1 MKMLLLTLVLLI
13 GTMTPAPAQATLPSV
28 DLQNLKGSVVNTN
41 EWSNDGKPVIIS
53 FWATWCK
60 PCVTEL
66 TAIHDEYIDWVRE
79 TGVKLIAVSIDDT
92 RNSMRVA
99 PFVNGRGWEYEIYL
113 DPNADFKRAMN
124 VGNIPHTFLMDG
136 KGHIV
141 WQHSGY
147 APGDEQDLYDNVVRL
162 VNGEELGH

>member
-1 MKMLLLTLVLLI
+1 MKNLLLTLALI
-13 GTMTPAPAQATLPSV
+13 GSSTFLHAQAHLPSV
-28 DLQNLKGSVVNTN
+28 DLQDLEGATINTS
-41 EWSNDGKPVIIS
+41 EWDNDGSPIVIS

-60 PCVTEL
+60 PCVAEL
-66 TAIHDEYIDWVRE
+66 SAIHEEYIDWIDE
-79 TGVKLIAVSIDDT
+79 TNVKLIAVSTDDT

-124 VGNIPHTFLMDG
+124 VGNIPHTFLLNG
-136 KGHIV
+136 KGEVV

-147 APGDEQDLYDNVVRL
+147 APGDEADLYDNIVRL
-162 VNGEELGH
+162 SQGLELEH

>member
-1 MKMLLLTLVLLI
+1 MKKILLSIMVLSMATL
-13 GTMTPAPAQATLPSV
+13 ASAQATLPSV
-28 DLQNLKGSVVNTN
+28 DLQNLEGSIVNTN
-41 EWSNDGKPVIIS
+41 EWDNDGKPMIIS

-66 TAIHDEYIDWVRE
+66 TAIHDEYIDWVDE
-79 TGVKLIAVSIDDT
+79 SGVKLIAVSIDDT

-124 VGNIPHTFLMDG
+124 VGNIPHTFLVDG
-136 KGHIV
+136 NGNVV

-147 APGDEQDLYDNVVRL
+147 APGDEVELYDNVVRL
-162 VNGEELGH
+162 VNGEEVVH

>member
-1 MKMLLLTLVLLI
+1 MKKLFFSLLFV
-13 GTMTPAPAQATLPSV
+13 GTVSLASAQATLPSV
-28 DLQNLKGSVVNTN
+28 DLQNLEGSVVNTN
-41 EWSNDGKPVIIS
+41 EWENDGKPMIIS

-66 TAIHDEYIDWVRE
+66 SAIHDEYIDWVDE
-79 TGVKLIAVSIDDT
+79 TRVKLIAVSIDDT

-124 VGNIPHTFLMDG
+124 VGNIPHTFLVDG
-136 KGHIV
+136 KGNVV

-147 APGDEQDLYDNVVRL
+147 APCDEADLYDNVVRL
-162 VNGEELGH
+162 TNGEDVAH

>member
-1 MKMLLLTLVLLI
+1 MKKLFFSLLI
-13 GTMTPAPAQATLPSV
+13 LGSVTFASAQATLPSV
-28 DLQNLKGSVVNTN
+28 DLQNLEGSIVNTN
-41 EWSNDGKPVIIS
+41 EWNNEGKPMIIS

-66 TAIHDEYIDWVRE
+66 TAIHDEYIDWVDE

-124 VGNIPHTFLMDG
+124 VGNIPHTFLVDG
-136 KGHIV
+136 NGNVV

-147 APGDEQDLYDNVVRL
+147 APGDEAELYDMVVRL
-162 VNGEELGH
+162 ANGDEVEH

>member
-1 MKMLLLTLVLLI
+1 MKKILLSIMVLSMATL
-13 GTMTPAPAQATLPSV
+13 ASAQATLPSV
-28 DLQNLKGSVVNTN
+28 DLQNLEGSIVNTN
-41 EWSNDGKPVIIS
+41 EWDNDGKPMIIS

-66 TAIHDEYIDWVRE
+66 TAIHDEYIDWVDE
-79 TGVKLIAVSIDDT
+79 SGVKLIAVSIDDT

-124 VGNIPHTFLMDG
+124 VGNIPHTFLVDG
-136 KGHIV
+136 DGNVV

-147 APGDEQDLYDNVVRL
+147 APGDEVELYDNVVRL
-162 VNGEELGH
+162 VNGEEVVH

>member
-1 MKMLLLTLVLLI
+1 MKKLFFSLLFV
-13 GTMTPAPAQATLPSV
+13 GTVSLASAQATLPSV
-28 DLQNLKGSVVNTN
+28 DLQNLEGSVVNTN
-41 EWSNDGKPVIIS
+41 EWENDGKPMIIS

-66 TAIHDEYIDWVRE
+66 SAIHDEYIDWVDE

-124 VGNIPHTFLMDG
+124 VGNIPHTFLVDG
-136 KGHIV
+136 KGNV
-141 WQHSGY
+141 AWQHSGY
-147 APGDEQDLYDNVVRL
+147 APGDEADLYDNVVRL
-162 VNGEELGH
+162 TNGEDVAH